1 MVLEQCLTSDTV
13 KWIRVTCSDTKIYL
27 STQGLG
33 SSIFEYT
40 LMPSIVLLKEWKS
53 PVTCTHNE
61 WIEDLKFHNDF
72 LGLVISRCANNAAC
86 FELRSS
92 TTLNCLWS
100 IQLDDVCSMY
110 ATRCCPMLNHQ
121 WIVVAFRNP
130 RIFHISSDGKLIS
143 TDKKCRSPSN
153 ICLIGNNLLAIWDQ
167 KCIHLQNLCCIIS
180 SSIVTATYVVL

>member
-1 MVLEQCLTSDTV
+1 ERTMVLEQCLTSDTV
-13 KWIRVTCSDTKIYL
+13 NWIRGTCSNAKLYL
-27 STQGLG
+27 STEGLG

-40 LMPSIVLLKEWKS
+40 PMPSIVLLKEWKS

-72 LGLVISRCANNAAC
+72 LGLVIGHCKNDAVC

-92 TTLNCLWS
+92 ATLNCLWS
-100 IQLDDVCSMY
+100 IQLEEVCSMY

-130 RIFHISSDGKLIS
+130 RIFHIFSDGKLIS
-143 TDKKCRSPSN
+143 IDKKYRSPSN
-153 ICLIGNNLLAIWDQ
+153 ICQIGNNLLAIWDQ
-167 KCIHLQNLCCIIS
+167 KCIYLQNVCCVI
-180 SSIVTATYVVL
+180 